1 MKAMRFQI
9 PTLVGLRL
17 ALGWVFLYAGLSQVT
32 NPEFSA
38 VGLLA
43 NAKTF
48 PDVFA
53 WLATPGIVDV
63 VNFMASWGHVLI
75 GLSLISG
82 IALRM
87 SIPFAVL
94 LNILYWLPR
103 LDFPYV
109 GHGFIVDSHIV
120 YAVGL
125 IYLLTANAGRYF
137 SLETWLEKRAFV
149 REWSERHPHLRPWLL
164 A

>member
-1 MKAMRFQI
+1 MTAIRFQI
-9 PTLVGLRL
+9 PTLVALRL
-17 ALGWVFLYAGLSQVT
+17 ALGWIFLYAGLSQVF

-38 VGLLA
+38 VGLLS

-48 PDVFA
+48 PDLYA
-53 WLATPGIVDV
+53 WLATPGVVDV
-63 VNFMASWGHVLI
+63 VNFLASWGHVLI
-75 GLSLISG
+75 GLSIVSG
-82 IALRM
+82 VALRM

-109 GHGFIVDSHIV
+109 GHGFIIDSHIV
-120 YAVGL
+120 YAIGL

-137 SLETWLEKRAFV
+137 SLETWLEKRTLVNA
-149 REWSERHPHLRPWLL
+149 WADRHPRLRPWLL

>member
-1 MKAMRFQI
+1 MTANRFQI
-9 PTLVGLRL
+9 PTLVGMRL
-17 ALGWVFLYAGLSQVT
+17 ALGWIFLYAGLTQVT

-48 PDVFA
+48 PGLYA
-53 WLATPGIVDV
+53 WLATPGVVDV
-63 VNFMASWGHVLI
+63 VNFMASWGHLLI
-75 GLSLISG
+75 GLSLVSG

-94 LNILYWLPR
+94 LNIMYWLPR
-103 LDFPYV
+103 LDFPYI
-109 GHGFIVDSHIV
+109 GHGFLIDSHIV

-137 SLETWLEKRAFV
+137 SLETWLEKLPLV
-149 REWSERHPHLRPWLL
+149 NEWADRHPRLRPWLL

>member
-1 MKAMRFQI
+1 MNATRFQI

-17 ALGWVFLYAGLSQVT
+17 ALGWVFLYAGLTQIT

-38 VGLLA
+38 VGLLT

-48 PDVFA
+48 PGLFA
-53 WLATPGIVDV
+53 WLAAPGIVDV
-63 VNFMASWGHVLI
+63 VNFLASWGHVLI
-75 GLSLISG
+75 GLSLVSG

-120 YAVGL
+120 YAIGL
-125 IYLLTANAGRYF
+125 IYLLTTNAGRYF
-137 SLETWLEKRAFV
+137 SLETWLEKRALV
-149 REWSERHPHLRPWLL
+149 HKWSERHPHLRPWLL

>member
-1 MKAMRFQI
+1 MTATRFQI
-9 PTLVGLRL
+9 PTLVALRL
-17 ALGWVFLYAGLSQVT
+17 ALGWIFLYAGLSQVF

-38 VGLLA
+38 VGLLS

-48 PDVFA
+48 PDLYA
-53 WLATPGIVDV
+53 WLATPGVVDV
-63 VNFMASWGHVLI
+63 VNFLASWGHVLI
-75 GLSLISG
+75 GLSIISG

-120 YAVGL
+120 YAIGM

-137 SLETWLEKRAFV
+137 SLETWLEKRTLVNKWAD
-149 REWSERHPHLRPWLL
+149 RHPRLRPWLL

>member
-1 MKAMRFQI
+1 MTANRFQI

-17 ALGWVFLYAGLSQVT
+17 ALGWIFLYAGFSQVT

-48 PDVFA
+48 PDLYA
-53 WLATPGIVDV
+53 WLATPGVIDV
-63 VNFMASWGHVLI
+63 VNFLASWGHVLI
-75 GLSLISG
+75 GLSLVAG
-82 IALRM
+82 IALRA

-109 GHGFIVDSHIV
+109 GHSLIVDSHIV
-120 YAVGL
+120 YAIGL
-125 IYLLTANAGRYF
+125 IYLLAANAGRYF
-137 SLETWLEKRAFV
+137 SLQTWLEKRTLV
-149 REWSERHPHLRPWLL
+149 NEWAGRHPRLRPWLL

>member
-1 MKAMRFQI
+1 MTVNRFQI

-17 ALGWVFLYAGLSQVT
+17 ALGWIFLYAGLSQVF

-38 VGLLA
+38 VGLLS

-48 PDVFA
+48 PDLYA
-53 WLATPGIVDV
+53 WLATPGVVDIV
-63 VNFMASWGHVLI
+63 NILASWGHVLI
-75 GLSLISG
+75 GLSIVSG
-82 IALRM
+82 IALRV

-120 YAVGL
+120 YAIGL

-137 SLETWLEKRAFV
+137 SLETWLENRAQV
-149 REWSERHPHLRPWLL
+149 SAWADRHPRLRPWLL